1 MGMRTFL
8 AFARRGP
15 LNRATALNCL
25 VINQL
30 ATPGLGTIMAGYWV
44 MGMVELSLALI
55 GFTAI
60 VGWMWQW
67 FARQIQSLQ
76 ESAPAVT
83 AHSSLG
89 WIGLTIF
96 ALAWLLSASSSW
108 RLWRAARRNEAGQP
122 PVIPGPKPS

>member
-1 MGMRTFL
+1 MRMRIFS

-44 MGMVELSLALI
+44 MGVLELSLALI

-60 VGWMWQW
+60 IGGMWQW
-67 FARQIQSLQ
+67 FSRQIQSLE
-76 ESAPAVT
+76 ESAPAVA

-89 WIGLTIF
+89 WTGLTIF
-96 ALAWLLSASSSW
+96 AVAWLLSAASSW
-108 RLWRAARRNEAGQP
+108 RLWRAAQRNESGQP
-122 PVIPGPKPS
+122 PVIPTAKPS